1 MKYYLT
7 TAYLHSYI
15 LKKEKKE
22 SVFQG
27 LELNEYVC
35 RVKHYQDNKWWHW
48 TQSLHPPLFHRMRE
62 WTSNTLRQRKC
73 ASAKPLKCAH
83 PSPWCSADNINT
95 LFTGKGTTWPQYSR
109 KRDIKDRG
117 TPADGAHTH
126 TYSLLYLSSHR
137 RATVKDVHGTLKCRV
152 SPKHIHTHLAER
164 EADLA
169 TWLAS
174 VLQWDRETNR
184 FSQSALA

>member
-1 MKYYLT
+1 M
-7 TAYLHSYI
+7 
-15 LKKEKKE
+15 
-22 SVFQG
+22 
-27 LELNEYVC
+27 NNVC
-35 RVKHYQDNKWWHW
+35 RVKHYQDNKRRHW

-62 WTSNTLRQRKC
+62 WTSNTLRQSKC
-73 ASAKPLKCAH
+73 ASAKPLKSAH

-95 LFTGKGTTWPQYSR
+95 LFTGKGTTRPLSSR
-109 KRDIKDRG
+109 ERDIKDRG

-126 TYSLLYLSSHR
+126 THNYTLLYLSTHR
-137 RATVKDVHGTLKCRV
+137 RATVKDIHGTLKCRV
-152 SPKHIHTHLAER
+152 SPKHIHTHLAEQ

-184 FSQSALA
+184 FSQSALAQVCVIPVRRKAGYGRTCPIT